1 VNYQRIRLDTWL
13 RTYAL
18 HPEDFV
24 AWFNQLD
31 DLKVFKTV
39 TFALEP
45 DESTTGIAQ
54 TITLEDHGIHTANK

>member
-1 VNYQRIRLDTWL
+1 MNYQRIQLDTWL
-13 RTYAL
+13 KTYAL

-24 AWFNQLD
+24 AWLDQVD

-45 DESTTGIAQ
+45 DESTTGTTQ
-54 TITLEDHGIHTANK
+54 TITLEDSNE

>member
-1 VNYQRIRLDTWL
+1 MNYQRIRLDTWL

-18 HPEDFV
+18 NPEDFV
-24 AWFNQLD
+24 AWFLSLD

-45 DESTTGIAQ
+45 DESTTGTTQ
-54 TITLEDHGIHTANK
+54 TITLEDSNG